1 MTAKILSGDPI
12 AQAVTAE
19 AIAAIESLKVKPRVA
34 AIHNE
39 KSAPVRAYMKRQR
52 AACEKAGIPY
62 DLHLIGDQDENEVL
76 LTVRQLAANPAVT
89 GITIHQPLPTGFNEE
104 RLLQTVPPSKDVE
117 ATHPENLGRLELG
130 VPGPR
135 PVAAEGAVE
144 ILKAHKPDCRGLDAV
159 VIGRSAMVGKPAA
172 LLLLNWGPKAPT
184 VTVCHSATRDLADH
198 VRRADIVIAAAG
210 RAGTVRGDM
219 LKPGAI
225 VIDIGINRLADGRL
239 AGDVDFDAAKE
250 IASAITPVPGGV
262 GPVAVALFLRN
273 VVTCARFG

>member
-1 MTAKILSGDPI
+1 MTATILSGDPI

-19 AIAAIESLKVKPRVA
+19 AKAALATLRVKPRVA
-34 AIHNE
+34 AVHNE

-52 AACEKAGIPY
+52 SACENAGIPY
-62 DLHLIGDQDENEVL
+62 DLHPVADVAEGDVAAL
-76 LTVRQLAANPAVT
+76 VAKLAADPAIT
-89 GITIHQPLPTGFNEE
+89 GITIHQPLPAGFNEE
-104 RLLQTVPPSKDVE
+104 RLLQMVPARKDVE

-144 ILKAHKPDCRGLDAV
+144 ILRAHRPDCRGLDAL

-172 LLLLNWGPKAPT
+172 LLLLAWGGKAPT
-184 VTVCHSATRDLADH
+184 VTVCHSATGDLAAH
-198 VRRADIVIAAAG
+198 VKRADIVIAAAG

-225 VIDIGINRLADGRL
+225 VLDIGINRLPDGRL
-239 AGDVDFDAAKE
+239 AGDVDFDTAKE

-273 VVTCARFG
+273 VLSCARLA

>member
-1 MTAKILSGDPI
+1 MTAIRLEGPPI

-19 AIAAIESLKVKPRVA
+19 AVAAISTLRVTPRVA
-34 AIHNE
+34 AVHNE

-52 AACEKAGIPY
+52 AACEAASIPY
-62 DLHLIGDQDENEVL
+62 DLHPVGEKSEADVAALVGK
-76 LTVRQLAANPAVT
+76 LAADPAIT
-89 GITIHQPLPTGFNEE
+89 GITIHQPLPPGFNEE
-104 RLLQTVPPSKDVE
+104 RLLQMVPPSKDVE

-135 PVAAEGAVE
+135 PVAAEAAVE
-144 ILKAHKPDCRGLDAV
+144 ILRVHRPDCRGLDAV

-198 VRRADIVIAAAG
+198 VRRSDIVIAAAG
-210 RAGTVRGDM
+210 RAGAVRGDM

-225 VIDIGINRLADGRL
+225 VIDIGINRLPDGRL
-239 AGDVDFDAAKE
+239 VGDVDFDTAKDV
-250 IASAITPVPGGV
+250 ASAITPVPGGV

-273 VVTCARFG
+273 VIACARLA

>member
-1 MTAKILSGDPI
+1 MTAALLSGDPI
-12 AQAVTAE
+12 AKAVTAE
-19 AIAAIESLKVKPRVA
+19 AAAALSSLRVKPRVA
-34 AIHNE
+34 AVHNE

-52 AACEKAGIPY
+52 AACESAGIPY
-62 DLHLIGDQDENEVL
+62 DLHAIAEMSESDVAALIG
-76 LTVRQLAANPAVT
+76 QLAGDPEIT
-89 GITIHQPLPTGFNEE
+89 GITIHQPMPAGFNEE
-104 RLLQTVPPSKDVE
+104 RLLQMVPAKKDVE

-135 PVAAEGAVE
+135 PVAAEAAVE
-144 ILKAHKPDCRGLDAV
+144 ILRSHRPDCRGLDAV

-172 LLLLNWGPKAPT
+172 LLLLAWGAKAPT
-184 VTVCHSATRDLADH
+184 VTVCHSATRNLAEH

-225 VIDIGINRLADGRL
+225 VLDIGINRVPEGGLV
-239 AGDVDFDAAKE
+239 GDVDFDSAKE
-250 IASAITPVPGGV
+250 VASAITPVPGGV

-273 VVTCARFG
+273 VVACARLA